1 MTGMRR
7 ATLRRRPLG
16 LLAFLLFLISVPAW
30 APNRFWINV
39 ASQALIFAIFAMS
52 LDLLLGYGGMPSFG
66 HAAFFAAGAYG
77 CALWTLHRSPDLL
90 PLMVL
95 GLAAGAGLA
104 LIGALA
110 LRARGIFFLMLTL
123 AFAQLVWSVLSN
135 NQLAGFLGG
144 DIGLIGVP
152 RPVLPF
158 LPDINLFQ
166 AANFYYLTLIVAV
179 GVYLALVAI
188 TAFAGRHIKHTAAQ
202 LDPDELSLGRSGS
215 LLRIAPHSEFHRPA
229 IAKRRRMVERREI
242 GRAIGDMDAVEQ
254 AMSQQARDRRAE
266 HRFCGRRNELH
277 RAVAVMARDH
287 IAHVVRQQPI
297 TVLLEREQRHAD
309 ARQRLGAEGQPR
321 GIERRGDDTD
331 GHVDTAQCRTEVRR
345 RQ

>member
-1 MTGMRR
+1 MHLRRDGGGLAGPSPWAAWPPAMTGLRR
-7 ATLRRRPLG
+7 VKLQRRPLG
-16 LLAFLLFLISVPAW
+16 LLAFLLFLISVPVW
-30 APNRFWINV
+30 APNRSGVNV

-77 CALWTLHRSPDLL
+77 CALWALHRSPDLL

-104 LIGALA
+104 VIGALA

-135 NQLAGFLGG
+135 NQFGGVLGG

-166 AANFYYLTLIVAV
+166 AANFYLLTLAVAAA
-179 GVYLALVAI
+179 VYLALAAI
-188 TAFAGRHIKHTAAQ
+188 VVSPFGRTLEGIRENEGRMQ
-202 LDPDELSLGRSGS
+202 SLGTFTFRYR
-215 LLRIAPHSEFHRPA
+215 LAAFVIA
-229 IAKRRRMVERREI
+229 
-242 GRAIGDMDAVEQ
+242 G
-254 AMSQQARDRRAE
+254 
-266 HRFCGRRNELH
+266 
-277 RAVAVMARDH
+277 AVAGLAGMLRASFNFS
-287 IAHVVRQQPI
+287 ATPSSAFWTQ
-297 TVLLEREQRHAD
+297 A
-309 ARQRLGAEGQPR
+309 
-321 GIERRGDDTD
+321 
-331 GHVDTAQCRTEVRR
+331 
-345 RQ
+345 

>member
-158 LPDINLFQ
+158 LPDVNLFQ

-188 TAFAGRHIKHTAAQ
+188 TVSPFGRTLEGIRENEGRMQSMGTFTFRYRLAAFVIAGSVAGLAGM
-202 LDPDELSLGRSGS
+202 LSASFNFSATPSSAFWTTSGLAMIAVIVGGARS
-215 LLRIAPHSEFHRPA
+215 LLGPAVGAMLVVLLQLGLSSLPAQGLAEHWQLLLGAVFIAFVLFLPGGLSALVR
-229 IAKRRRMVERREI
+229 
-242 GRAIGDMDAVEQ
+242 GRA
-254 AMSQQARDRRAE
+254 S
-266 HRFCGRRNELH
+266 
-277 RAVAVMARDH
+277 
-287 IAHVVRQQPI
+287 
-297 TVLLEREQRHAD
+297 
-309 ARQRLGAEGQPR
+309 
-321 GIERRGDDTD
+321 
-331 GHVDTAQCRTEVRR
+331 
-345 RQ
+345 

>member
-1 MTGMRR
+1 MTGVRR

-77 CALWTLHRSPDLL
+77 CALWALHRSPDLL

-166 AANFYYLTLIVAV
+166 AANFYFLTLVVAV
-179 GVYLALVAI
+179 GVFLALAAVI
-188 TAFAGRHIKHTAAQ
+188 VSPFGRTLEGIRENEGRMQ
-202 LDPDELSLGRSGS
+202 SLGTVTFRYRLAAFVIAGAVAGLAGMLSASFNFSATPSSAFWTTSGLAMIAVIVGGARS
-215 LLRIAPHSEFHRPA
+215 LLGPAVGAMLVVLLQLGLSSLPARGLAEHWQLLLGAVFIAFVLFLPGGLSGLAR
-229 IAKRRRMVERREI
+229 
-242 GRAIGDMDAVEQ
+242 GRA
-254 AMSQQARDRRAE
+254 R
-266 HRFCGRRNELH
+266 
-277 RAVAVMARDH
+277 
-287 IAHVVRQQPI
+287 
-297 TVLLEREQRHAD
+297 
-309 ARQRLGAEGQPR
+309 
-321 GIERRGDDTD
+321 
-331 GHVDTAQCRTEVRR
+331 
-345 RQ
+345 

>member
-1 MTGMRR
+1 MTSLRR

-77 CALWTLHRSPDLL
+77 CALWALHRSPDLL
-90 PLMVL
+90 PLLVI

-104 LIGALA
+104 LIGAIA

-123 AFAQLVWSVLSN
+123 AFAQMVWSVLSN
-135 NQLAGFLGG
+135 NQLAGTLGG

-158 LPDINLFQ
+158 LPAVNLFA
-166 AANFYYLTLIVAV
+166 AANFYFLTLAVAV
-179 GVYLALVAI
+179 AVYLALAAIVASP
-188 TAFAGRHIKHTAAQ
+188 FGRTLEGIRENEGRMQ
-202 LDPDELSLGRSGS
+202 SLGTFTFRYRLAAFVIAGALAGVAGMLSASFNFSATPSSAFWTTSGLAMIAVIVGGSRSLVG
-215 LLRIAPHSEFHRPA
+215 PA
-229 IAKRRRMVERREI
+229 I
-242 GRAIGDMDAVEQ
+242 G
-254 AMSQQARDRRAE
+254 AMLVVLLQLGLSSLPARGLAE
-266 HRFCGRRNELH
+266 HWQLLLG
-277 RAVAVMARDH
+277 AVF
-287 IAHVVRQQPI
+287 IAFVLFLPGGVYSLVRG
-297 TVLLEREQRHAD
+297 HAD
-309 ARQRLGAEGQPR
+309 
-321 GIERRGDDTD
+321 
-331 GHVDTAQCRTEVRR
+331 
-345 RQ
+345 

>member
-1 MTGMRR
+1 
-7 ATLRRRPLG
+7 
-16 LLAFLLFLISVPAW
+16 VPAW

-158 LPDINLFQ
+158 LPDVNLFQ

-188 TAFAGRHIKHTAAQ
+188 TVSPFGRTLEGIRENEGRMQSMGTFTFRYRLAAFVIAGSVAGLAGM
-202 LDPDELSLGRSGS
+202 LSASFNFSATPSSAFWTTSGLAMIAVIVGGARS
-215 LLRIAPHSEFHRPA
+215 LLGPAVGAMLVVLLQLGLSSLPAQGLAEHWQLLLGAVFIAFVLFLPGGLSALVR
-229 IAKRRRMVERREI
+229 
-242 GRAIGDMDAVEQ
+242 GRA
-254 AMSQQARDRRAE
+254 S
-266 HRFCGRRNELH
+266 
-277 RAVAVMARDH
+277 
-287 IAHVVRQQPI
+287 
-297 TVLLEREQRHAD
+297 
-309 ARQRLGAEGQPR
+309 
-321 GIERRGDDTD
+321 
-331 GHVDTAQCRTEVRR
+331 
-345 RQ
+345 

>member
-158 LPDINLFQ
+158 LPDVNLFQ

-188 TAFAGRHIKHTAAQ
+188 TVSPFGRTLEGIRENEGRMQSMGTFTFRYRLAAFVIAGGVAGLAGM
-202 LDPDELSLGRSGS
+202 LSASFNFSATPSSAFWTTSGLAMIAVIVGGARS
-215 LLRIAPHSEFHRPA
+215 LLGPAVGAMLVVLLQLGLSSLPAQGLAEHWQLLLGAVFIAFVLFLPGGLSALVR
-229 IAKRRRMVERREI
+229 
-242 GRAIGDMDAVEQ
+242 GRA
-254 AMSQQARDRRAE
+254 S
-266 HRFCGRRNELH
+266 
-277 RAVAVMARDH
+277 
-287 IAHVVRQQPI
+287 
-297 TVLLEREQRHAD
+297 
-309 ARQRLGAEGQPR
+309 
-321 GIERRGDDTD
+321 
-331 GHVDTAQCRTEVRR
+331 
-345 RQ
+345 

>member
-188 TAFAGRHIKHTAAQ
+188 TVSPFGRTLEGIRENEGRMQSMGTFTFRYRLAAFVIAGGVAGLAGM
-202 LDPDELSLGRSGS
+202 LSASFNFSATPSSAFWTTSGLAMIAVIVGGARS
-215 LLRIAPHSEFHRPA
+215 LLGPAVGAMLVVLLQLGLSSLPAQGLAEHWQLLLGAVFIAFVLFLPGGLSALVR
-229 IAKRRRMVERREI
+229 
-242 GRAIGDMDAVEQ
+242 GRA
-254 AMSQQARDRRAE
+254 S
-266 HRFCGRRNELH
+266 
-277 RAVAVMARDH
+277 
-287 IAHVVRQQPI
+287 
-297 TVLLEREQRHAD
+297 
-309 ARQRLGAEGQPR
+309 
-321 GIERRGDDTD
+321 
-331 GHVDTAQCRTEVRR
+331 
-345 RQ
+345 